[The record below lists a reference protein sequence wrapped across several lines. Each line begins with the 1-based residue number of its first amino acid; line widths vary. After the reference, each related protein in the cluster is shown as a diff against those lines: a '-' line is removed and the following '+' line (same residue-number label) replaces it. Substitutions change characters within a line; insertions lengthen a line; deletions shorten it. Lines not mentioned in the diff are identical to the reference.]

1 MMMKNW
7 KGVGSF
13 GTVGLEVVVGIVV
26 GLLGGS
32 WLDRKF
38 GTEPYLA
45 VGGFFLGVA
54 TAVKAMLRAWRD
66 MQRETAREER
76 EEGNPAPLW
85 DVPEPSRKAD
95 RESPAPPADTGAID
109 EATASI
115 QKPAARSRSND
126 K

>member
-1 MMMKNW
+1 MMKKNW
-7 KGVGSF
+7 KGVGSI

-26 GLLGGS
+26 GLLGVS

-76 EEGNPAPLW
+76 EEGNPAPLF
-85 DVPEPSRKAD
+85 DAPSEAD
-95 RESPAPPADTGAID
+95 AKRDSPAPERPNSPEERLD
-109 EATASI
+109 EE
-115 QKPAARSRSND
+115 QR
-126 K
+126 